1 MYDNEMSQD
10 EINESIAQGL
20 GSLCW
25 WSLTDTLI
33 TPTDLRAAM
42 NAQGLDA
49 SEVPAIKATTAIARA
64 AREFKSGRKGRDAKR
79 YRAEVVYKDTTR
91 IEVQIQYHS
100 KDENGRTSWLPHE
113 KVSYDVGT
121 TQWDCAGSTKE
132 AESFREIANKRMC
145 FYDHVWIRGWLQNY
159 MDALNGFRV
168 GSNFY
173 TPTDQTSAVESVK
186 QMVRSIGNSEFWI
199 VNVLNDGDTHETVVN
214 GARNNI
220 EGTLDGMLEKLT
232 NWERQTSGDRKIRE
246 DSASQTLADF
256 AALRARAD
264 LYAASLQV
272 SLDDLT
278 TAIDSA
284 TTRAQDLIDG
294 VPVPT
299 PEPEAER
306 HEGLDPA
313 ILAEQRATGAAEAAP
328 GESDEVSEAV
338 ANVKKGM
345 AFAAEFTAALD
356 EIVEERKADEDNGVT
371 VEPVIEPVTVSEVD
385 ALRAEFKAQ
394 TGKEAPEITD
404 IEALRGLVAIVKG
417 AF

>member
-1 MYDNEMSQD
+1 MENEMSQD

-33 TPTDLRAAM
+33 TPDDLRAAM
-42 NAQGLDA
+42 TAQGLDA

-91 IEVQIQYHS
+91 IEVQIQFHS
-100 KDENGRTSWLPHE
+100 KDENGLTSWLPHE

-121 TQWDCAGSTKE
+121 AQWDCAGSTKE
-132 AESFREIANKRMC
+132 AESFREVANKRMC

-159 MDALNGFRV
+159 MDALSGFRV

-173 TPTDQTSAVESVK
+173 TPTDQTGAVESVK
-186 QMVRSIGNSEFWI
+186 LMVRSIGNSEFWI

-232 NWERQTSGDRKIRE
+232 SWERQTSGSRKIRE

-256 AALRARAD
+256 ATLRARAD

-272 SLDDLT
+272 FLDDLT

-299 PEPEAER
+299 PEPEP
-306 HEGLDPA
+306 DPA
-313 ILAEQRATGAAEAAP
+313 VVELIEELFAPEPEPEPEPPYGEDGKGGLIPVLPTDEQCATEA
-328 GESDEVSEAV
+328 
-338 ANVKKGM
+338 
-345 AFAAEFTAALD
+345 
-356 EIVEERKADEDNGVT
+356 NGVT
-371 VEPVIEPVTVSEVD
+371 VEPVIEPVTVSEVE

-404 IEALRGLVAIVKG
+404 VDALRGLVAIVKG

>member
-1 MYDNEMSQD
+1 MPFNENEMSQD
-10 EINESIAQGL
+10 EINENIAQGL

-33 TPTDLRAAM
+33 TPADLRTAM
-42 NAQGLDA
+42 RSQGLDA
-49 SEVPAIKATTAIARA
+49 SQVPPIKATTAIARA

-91 IEVQIQYHS
+91 IEVQIQFHS

-121 TQWDCAGSTKE
+121 AQWDCAGSTKE
-132 AESFREIANKRMC
+132 AESFREVANKRMC

-168 GSNFY
+168 GGNFY
-173 TPTDQTSAVESVK
+173 TPTDQTGAVESVK

-220 EGTLDGMLEKLT
+220 EGSLDGMLEKLT

-256 AALRARAD
+256 ATLRARAD

-294 VPVPT
+294 VAVPVPDLVAALDVAMAVADAEVAE
-299 PEPEAER
+299 PEPEPEPVAVEP
-306 HEGLDPA
+306 EPEPE
-313 ILAEQRATGAAEAAP
+313 LAEADEAT
-328 GESDEVSEAV
+328 
-338 ANVKKGM
+338 
-345 AFAAEFTAALD
+345 
-356 EIVEERKADEDNGVT
+356 EDNGVT

-404 IEALRGLVAIVKG
+404 VDALRGLVAIVKG